1 MIYYLVKL
9 FVAAGLIVAINEVS
23 KLSPAWGG
31 LIKSLP
37 LVSLIALV
45 WVYAE
50 QRNTAVIADLSAS
63 TLWFVLPS
71 LPFFAVLPVLLRRG
85 LGFGLSFAIGLA
97 LMVLCYLAAAVLARR
112 VGIDL
117 GF

>member
-1 MIYYLVKL
+1 MLYYLLKL
-9 FVAAGLIVAINEVS
+9 GVAALVIVLVTELADR
-23 KLSPAWGG
+23 SPGWSG

-37 LVSLIALV
+37 LVSLIALL
-45 WVYAE
+45 WVSFERRDAML
-50 QRNTAVIADLSAS
+50 VADLSRS

-71 LPFFAVLPVLLRRG
+71 LPFFAALPWLIQRG
-85 LGFGLSFAIGLA
+85 LGFASSFLLSLV
-97 LMVLCYLAAAVLARR
+97 LMILCYLLAGLLARR